1 MADVLMV
8 VSGADTLTLK
18 DGTAHPTGFWAEELV
33 ELHRGLTAAGHTV
46 RFATPGARRP
56 TVDQGSLDT
65 TTEAGAEIAAYLD
78 ALAGELDAPL
88 ALADIEPGAY
98 DAYALP
104 GGHGPMA
111 DLASDPDLGR
121 LLIDAAERG
130 TTVAVLCHGPAG
142 LLSAVRED
150 GSFAFAG
157 RRLAVFTDE
166 EELTGGLGENS
177 PYLVASRLTELGAMP
192 QPGAAWSST
201 VVVDGALISGQ
212 NPQSSVATAQRLVDA
227 LA

>member
-1 MADVLMV
+1 MADVLMIV
-8 VSGADTLTLK
+8 TGADTLTLK
-18 DGTAHPTGFWAEELV
+18 DGSAHATGFWAEELV

-56 TVDQGSLDT
+56 TVDPGSLDRA
-65 TTEAGAEIAAYLD
+65 TEAGQELAAYLD
-78 ALAGELDAPL
+78 SIAPELEAPL
-88 ALADIEPGAY
+88 DLAEVAPGDF

-111 DLASDPDLGR
+111 DLATDAHLGR
-121 LLIDAAERG
+121 LLVDAADRG

-150 GSFAFAG
+150 GTFAFAG
-157 RRLAVFTDE
+157 KRLAVFTDE

-177 PYLVASRLTELGAMP
+177 PYLVASRLAELGAVLAT
-192 QPGAAWSST
+192 GDAWSST
-201 VVVDGALISGQ
+201 VVADGALISGQ
-212 NPQSSVATAQRLVDA
+212 NPQSSVATAERLVAA
-227 LA
+227 LS